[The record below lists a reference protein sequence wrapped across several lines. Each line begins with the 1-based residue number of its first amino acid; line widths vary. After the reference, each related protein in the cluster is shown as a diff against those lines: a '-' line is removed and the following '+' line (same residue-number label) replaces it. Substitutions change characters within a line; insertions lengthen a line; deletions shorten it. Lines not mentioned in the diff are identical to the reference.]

1 MSHTLGIVEQFYKG
15 LIASFSCHPGTLGD
29 VVIEE
34 DGLQGLAADRGL
46 VTRKSTAERVAGV
59 LRKRIAEGFFLPGGR
74 LSEQDIGNA
83 LGVSRNTLREAFRLL
98 THERLLAHE
107 LNRGVFVRI
116 PSVEDVVDI
125 YRVRKIVECA
135 AVRGVREKPPT
146 FAKIAEKVDTGDA
159 AANGGR
165 WQDLGTANIWFHLE
179 LAALSGSERVDEL
192 MGRLT
197 AELRLVF
204 HIMAEPRRFHE
215 RYLPRNHEI
224 LDRLAVGDGLGAEQL
239 LVKYLEDA
247 EEQLVDAYAD
257 RAAEARAA
265 AEVD

>member
-1 MSHTLGIVEQFYKG
+1 M
-15 LIASFSCHPGTLGD
+15 
-29 VVIEE
+29 VIE
-34 DGLQGLAADRGL
+34 DSGVTGLEADRGL
-46 VTRKSTAERVAGV
+46 VTRKSTTERVAGV

-125 YRVRKIVECA
+125 YRVRKIIECA
-135 AVRGVREKPPT
+135 AVRGLKAKPASFPRI
-146 FAKIAEKVDTGDA
+146 KEKVDIGDEAARTG
-159 AANGGR
+159 N
-165 WQDLGTANIWFHLE
+165 WKDLGTANVWFHQE
-179 LAALSGSERVDEL
+179 LAALSGSERVNEL
-192 MGRLT
+192 VGRLT

-224 LDRLAVGDGLGAEQL
+224 LDRIEAGDGPGAEQL
-239 LVKYLEDA
+239 LMKYLEDA
-247 EEQLVDAYAD
+247 EEQLVGAYAD
-257 RAAEARAA
+257 RAEAARAA
-265 AEVD
+265 VAAD